1 ILSTR
6 RCDVSAF
13 TTGHIIN
20 LVSNDAQKMEDSVQG
35 FIFALTTPVELT
47 VSVALLWCF
56 IGWQSL
62 SGVLYFVVLLI
73 YNFVVSKKFAMLRAK
88 VAAATDKRLAI
99 INNIICGIRAVK
111 MYAWEWSFRDL
122 VKRLRRYQDE
132 HTKSFS
138 LVKSSE
144 SFLGLYLDL
153 LSVSFLTCVAVG
165 ALVVTQ
171 DSAMT
176 GLLITYAIELV
187 GETWYGILSY
197 SQTENYMTSAERVI
211 TYTKL
216 PSEPAYSR
224 TSLPPP
230 DWPDKGAI
238 KIQDMSLAYLKG
250 GKLVLK
256 DINFEVMAKQKV
268 GIVGRTGAGKSSLV
282 AALFRMPDPQGK
294 VLIDGVDLGKIDIQT
309 ARRSMAVITQDPV
322 LFASSLRK
330 NLDPFEKFSDEQIWT
345 VLEEVQL
352 KNTIQNTK

>member
-1 ILSTR
+1 
-6 RCDVSAF
+6 
-13 TTGHIIN
+13 
-20 LVSNDAQKMEDSVQG
+20 
-35 FIFALTTPVELT
+35 
-47 VSVALLWCF
+47 
-56 IGWQSL
+56 
-62 SGVLYFVVLLI
+62 
-73 YNFVVSKKFAMLRAK
+73 
-88 VAAATDKRLAI
+88 
-99 INNIICGIRAVK
+99 
-111 MYAWEWSFRDL
+111 
-122 VKRLRRYQDE
+122 
-132 HTKSFS
+132 
-138 LVKSSE
+138 
-144 SFLGLYLDL
+144 
-153 LSVSFLTCVAVG
+153 
-165 ALVVTQ
+165 
-171 DSAMT
+171 MT

-256 DINFEVMAKQKV
+256 DINFEVMAKEKI

-330 NLDPFEKFSDEQIWT
+330 NLDPFEKFSDQQIWT
-345 VLEEVQL
+345 ALEEVQL
-352 KNTIQNTK
+352 KNTIQNTKGGLDFTIAECGSSLSVGERQLLCLARALLQNTKILIMDEATANVDYKTDQMIQKVIGLKFQDCTVLTIAHRLNTIMDYDKVLVMDEGHVVEYDTPQVLASKQSGVFSSLLRSHNH